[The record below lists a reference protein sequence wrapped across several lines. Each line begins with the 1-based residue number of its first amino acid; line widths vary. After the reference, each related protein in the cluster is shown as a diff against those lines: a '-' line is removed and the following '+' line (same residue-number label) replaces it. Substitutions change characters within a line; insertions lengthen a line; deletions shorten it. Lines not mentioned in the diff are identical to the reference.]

1 LPPPFRPIPFLNFFN
16 IYFSAL
22 AQHGLANIVP
32 PRDCNRS
39 SKTFP
44 DASSIELLPDLVSE
58 LQKHVNE
65 VRRAGRPAA
74 IIAAAN
80 AAADAIEQ
88 RVGVCSNDAER
99 AALTAVKR
107 FTYNAA
113 ADCWPGWSVTGPA
126 VDASSLLAALQLA
139 QRSAALVESLAL
151 GSVQEGT
158 AIWLSGAF
166 ELALRRLTEA
176 SSSFARARQC
186 YITAA
191 APGLVL
197 LMDGYLTIVQ
207 LLATN
212 ASQADAENFEQIC
225 AKIAG
230 GGFEDGPAWS
240 EQLRTALKAFT

>member
-1 LPPPFRPIPFLNFFN
+1 ML
-16 IYFSAL
+16 
-22 AQHGLANIVP
+22 
-32 PRDCNRS
+32 
-39 SKTFP
+39 SKAFP
-44 DASSIELLPDLVSE
+44 DVSSIEPLPDLVSE

-65 VRRAGRPAA
+65 VRRAGNPAA

-88 RVGVCSNDAER
+88 RVVVCSNDAER

-126 VDASSLLAALQLA
+126 VDASSLLAALQLT

-176 SSSFARARQC
+176 SSSFARAS
-186 YITAA
+186 
-191 APGLVL
+191 VL
-197 LMDGYLTIVQ
+197 HRGR
-207 LLATN
+207 
-212 ASQADAENFEQIC
+212 C
-225 AKIAG
+225 
-230 GGFEDGPAWS
+230 AWS
-240 EQLRTALKAFT
+240 CAVDGRISDHRPAARYKCEPGRCREFRADLREDRSRRL